1 MDFLDF
7 AKQNLGNMPTI
18 DFDTTP
24 AQVSL
29 AWMMSK
35 KDNIIPI
42 PGTTSIKNTESN
54 FNASNLKLS
63 HSTIS
68 QIDDLLD
75 FLDVPMFGGH

>member
-1 MDFLDF
+1 
-7 AKQNLGNMPTI
+7 MPTI
-18 DFDTTP
+18 DFDATP

-68 QIDDLLD
+68 QIDDLSLNMQEYHNFFKVVD
-75 FLDVPMFGGH
+75 ELHYWVYYLF